1 MKYVVIGEK
10 GKIQMVS
17 DSKDDI
23 VMTIT
28 ELQLQKTPINFTQVN
43 FIPFYD
49 LSSLSCRSM
58 TCSFYIWANCQIVV
72 LFSSYC

>member
-1 MKYVVIGEK
+1 
-10 GKIQMVS
+10 MVS

-23 VMTIT
+23 AMTIT

-49 LSSLSCRSM
+49 FSSISCRSM
-58 TCSFYIWANCQIVV
+58 TRPFYIWALEKKNCGTI
-72 LFSSYC
+72 F